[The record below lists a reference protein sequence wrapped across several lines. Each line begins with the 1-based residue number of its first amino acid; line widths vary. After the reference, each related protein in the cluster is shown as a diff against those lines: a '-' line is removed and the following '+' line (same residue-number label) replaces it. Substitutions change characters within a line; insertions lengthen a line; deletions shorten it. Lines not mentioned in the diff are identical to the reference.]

1 MEKSDGEDQEWVF
14 RTPYQKWEKHKVQGK
29 KKSGAVSQ
37 MVWGVFAGG
46 KKGPCVECVGDP
58 NSGRKGVAGEVY
70 LKILENNLIN
80 FFEDEWI
87 FMQDNA
93 RVHIYHRI
101 PKFLEDAGIEVMKWP
116 AYSPDL
122 NPIEHI
128 WPILKNNLHK
138 HYPHIATMKGAPPKV
153 KAALIPALKHC
164 WDLIEPSVFENLAR
178 TMPNRVKAVIQAKGW
193 YTKY

>member
-1 MEKSDGEDQEWVF
+1 
-14 RTPYQKWEKHKVQGK
+14 
-29 KKSGAVSQ
+29 

-58 NSGRKGVAGEVY
+58 NSGRKGVTGEVY

-80 FFEDEWI
+80 FFEDDWI
-87 FMQDNA
+87 FMQNNA
-93 RVHIYHRI
+93 QVHIYHRI
-101 PKFLEDAGIEVMKWP
+101 PKFLEYAGIEVMKWP

-122 NPIEHI
+122 NQIEHI
-128 WPILKNNLHK
+128 WPILKNNPHK

-164 WDLIEPSVFENLAR
+164 WDLSSLQSSKIWLEPCLIGSRRLSRQKGGTQSISQHTTSILYF
-178 TMPNRVKAVIQAKGW
+178 VIL
-193 YTKY
+193 